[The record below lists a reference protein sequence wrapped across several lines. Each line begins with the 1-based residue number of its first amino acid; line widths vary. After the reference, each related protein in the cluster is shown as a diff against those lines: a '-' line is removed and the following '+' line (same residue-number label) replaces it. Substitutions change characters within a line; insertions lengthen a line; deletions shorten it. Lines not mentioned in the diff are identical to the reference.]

1 LSIARIEVRKEFIAP
16 KMQSSRSTAYAAP
29 TSRTPLVT
37 PLFVGCRLIASWR
50 WLPH

>member
-29 TSRTPLVT
+29 TPRTPLVT
-37 PLFVGCRLIASWR
+37 PLIR
-50 WLPH
+50 WLSTYCVLALATT